1 MSTACILRS
10 AFAGALL
17 ALLALPL
24 FAFSEVTGITPGG
37 AAYRIA
43 VPDGWRPGGPLV
55 LVQHEYQHELD
66 TSPDLGSLLEIQLA
80 AGYAVA
86 ASGYRQG
93 GWALFTAIEDNAELL
108 EAFAQTFGEPGP
120 LYPVGVSMGGLVAVK
135 FAEDPR
141 FRERTRGALAMCP
154 TLAGPEF
161 WDEQFD
167 LRLIYDAM
175 CGSVAGGS
183 FPEGAAPYPW
193 AMNLTDVPSDIGP
206 FDARN
211 PRLTAALA
219 PATTCLGLGLP
230 PSQRTQQQSGRL
242 HTLGTMV
249 GINTLVSQDDLIV
262 RLAYATF
269 GLSNLI
275 RAPDKMAGR
284 NPFFNRAVGR
294 TQDVDLD
301 YGYVPAGATIRR
313 VMQDDYLDRLDFD
326 RSSAPDSS
334 ATARIVAIHTSR
346 DEVAIPAH
354 SRIFLTDFSDIEGN
368 RRVLQVV
375 EDAPTH
381 CGFTQAERAA
391 AWDTLVDPDP
401 AASASMKCAAREAAG
416 SSGPCR
422 FGRALYTDRFRS
434 RWEQLTPGADTATK
448 VPMSGLWFNRAHD
461 GEGLVVEE
469 LYNAPGVGPRY
480 RYPRRTTVSWYTYAP
495 PGDPDPGPRWFTG
508 VGFQT
513 SQGMHVPSL
522 TMTRGARFGAAFNPA
537 HVERMHWGS
546 LSLTMDAR
554 HRMRLRYA
562 GSPAWGS
569 GTRELIP
576 LALADHVP
584 ARFGSFTPDPAL
596 FDVKTA
602 TGTYFN
608 RDHDGEG
615 LQLTILPGANG
626 TKRAHLVYFTYDTEG
641 RQLWLTG
648 STDPVGS
655 GRGEIT
661 FPMYVATGTVF
672 GESFNPADV
681 QRSLWGN
688 VTISIES
695 TPRDPRYEPRELQAV
710 AMRWDAIDPR
720 YGTGAYSLIRLTR
733 VGP

>member
-1 MSTACILRS
+1 MPAPFNFRVVAIGL
-10 AFAGALL
+10 LL
-17 ALLALPL
+17 ALVSLQLA
-24 FAFSEVTGITPGG
+24 AVEVTGTTPGG

-43 VPDGWRPGGPLV
+43 VPNGWSTGGPLV
-55 LVQHEYQHELD
+55 LVQHEYQHELN
-66 TSPDLGSLLEIQLA
+66 TSPDLGPLLDIQLA

-86 ASGYRQG
+86 ASAYRQS

-108 EAFAQTFGEPGP
+108 DAFTQIFGAPGP
-120 LYPVGVSMGGLVAVK
+120 LYPVGASMGGLVAVK

-141 FRERTRGALAMCP
+141 FRERTRGVLAMCP

-175 CGSVAGGS
+175 CGGVPGGS

-193 AMNLTDVPSDIGP
+193 AMNLADVPTDIGP

-211 PRLTAALA
+211 PRLIAALA
-219 PATTCLGLGLP
+219 PAVTCLGLGLTQ
-230 PSQRTQQQSGRL
+230 SQRTQQQSGRL
-242 HTLGTMV
+242 HTLGPMV
-249 GINTLVSQDDLIV
+249 GINTLVSDDDLIV
-262 RLAYATF
+262 RLAYATA
-269 GLSNLI
+269 GLSDLI

-294 TQDVDLD
+294 TQNVDLD
-301 YGYVPAGATIRR
+301 YGYTPTGVTIRR
-313 VMQDDYLDRLDFD
+313 VIQGDYLDRLDFE
-326 RSSAPDSS
+326 RTSAPDSS
-334 ATARIVAIHTSR
+334 ATARIVAMHTSR
-346 DEVAIPAH
+346 DEVAIPVN
-354 SRIFLTDFSDIEGN
+354 SRIFIRDHHDFEGN

-375 EDAPTH
+375 EAAPTH
-381 CGFTQAERAA
+381 CGFTPAERAA
-391 AWDTLVDPDP
+391 AWDMLVDQDP
-401 AASASMKCAAREAAG
+401 AASASVTCAAREDTG
-416 SSGPCR
+416 SVGPCR
-422 FGRALYTDRFRS
+422 FGQAIYTDRFRS
-434 RWEQLTPGADTATK
+434 RWDQLTPGADTYTK
-448 VPMSGLWFNRAHD
+448 VPMSGLWFNPARD
-461 GEGLVVEE
+461 GEGIVVEE
-469 LYNAPGVGPRY
+469 LNNAPGVGLRY
-480 RYPRRTTVSWYTYAP
+480 LSPRRTTVSWYTYAP

-537 HVERMHWGS
+537 DVERVHWGS

-554 HRMRLRYA
+554 YRMHLRYA
-562 GSPAWGS
+562 GPPAWGS
-569 GTRELIP
+569 GTRELNP

-584 ARFGSFTPDPAL
+584 ARFGSFTPDPAY

-608 RDHDGEG
+608 QEHDGEG
-615 LQLTILPGANG
+615 LQLTILPGAND

-695 TPRDPRYEPRELQAV
+695 VRKDPRYEPRELRAV

-720 YGTGAYSLIRLTR
+720 YGTGGYDLIRLTR